1 MEEAKVGMLR
11 WRKEGLVCGFIS
23 RARGSACAVM
33 CVESSAAIVS
43 RLSSRAGRAIVVGER
58 RERVRRIINSVRAAG
73 SGTSAAGVECL
84 ADVFV
89 EGGAGDVRGIFSSA
103 VRRILARVAFRRRSL
118 SSCVYH

>member
-1 MEEAKVGMLR
+1 MEEARVGMLR
-11 WRKEGLVCGFIS
+11 WRKEGLVCGFIR

-33 CVESSAAIVS
+33 CVESSAAMVWS
-43 RLSSRAGRAIVVGER
+43 SSSRAGRAMGVGER

-84 ADVFV
+84 DVFV
-89 EGGAGDVRGIFSSA
+89 EGGAGEVRGMFSSA
-103 VRRILARVAFRRRSL
+103 VRRILVRVAFRRRTL